1 MSVRNGILAILTLGP
16 AYGLQLHAELLL
28 RAAHRASVNAGQIY
42 ATLDRLGTQGR
53 IERAGATDDGL
64 PLYRLTLAGREEASA
79 WLRADAPIDL
89 DWIEMLDRVLIAC
102 SLETADAVSV
112 VDAHLLEWST
122 HAEPPMPDAPAG
134 TYAARASAR
143 LAEAAQDWLNDVRA
157 AAASGTLRRPFSDE
171 RPRRGRRPAA
181 TAG

>member
-28 RAAHRASVNAGQIY
+28 RAAHRATVNAGQIY
-42 ATLDRLGTQGR
+42 ATLERLGTQGR
-53 IERAGATDDGL
+53 IERAGATEDGL
-64 PLYRLTLAGREEASA
+64 PLYRLTPSGDEEASA
-79 WLRADAPIDL
+79 WLRADTPIDL
-89 DWIEMLDRVLIAC
+89 DWTEMLDRVLIAC
-102 SLETADAVSV
+102 SLETADAVAV

-157 AAASGTLRRPFSDE
+157 AATGGTLRRPFSDE
-171 RPRRGRRPAA
+171 RPRRGRRPGA